1 MTPSGSHRTEA
12 QELTFRPGKASV
24 ASASVDSILVGG
36 EKVYVFTNSTEAGS
50 ITFAQGGLVEV
61 LVIGG
66 GGAGGNAMGG
76 GGGAGAFLHR
86 YDFIPAGTY
95 EVTVGKGGYNTDNN
109 QSNYAVPAE
118 ASSIGDVFVA
128 PGGGAGGHW
137 GSQGLTQ
144 GGSAGGNSGGASVPA
159 IGSYPLGRDGGSQ
172 TTGGQWIGSGGGG
185 AGGAGHDARTWGGT
199 YYGGRGGDGVT
210 NDITGVSVV
219 YAAGGG
225 GGAGTKDY
233 IPGSAGSGGV
243 RGSGPDDN
251 EIFNAPDNTGSG
263 GGGGN
268 YQNNAYRKGGS
279 GGSGIVVIRVM
290 KFRRSGTLVILR

>member
-1 MTPSGSHRTEA
+1 M
-12 QELTFRPGKASV
+12 
-24 ASASVDSILVGG
+24 GG

-95 EVTVGKGGYNTDNN
+95 EVTVGKGGYNTGNN
-109 QSNYAVPAE
+109 QGSDAVPAE

-128 PGGGAGGHW
+128 RGGGAGGRW
-137 GSQGLTQ
+137 GAQGKVQ
-144 GGSAGGNSGGASVPA
+144 GGSAGGNSGNANVPA
-159 IGSYPLGRDGGSQ
+159 VGIYPLGRDGGSQ
-172 TTGGQWIGSGGGG
+172 TTGGSYVGSGGGG
-185 AGGAGHDARTWGGT
+185 AGGAGHDARTWGDV
-199 YYGGRGGDGVT
+199 YYGGRGGDGVACS
-210 NDITGVSVV
+210 ITGEEKI

-225 GGAGTKDY
+225 GGAGTVGY
-233 IPGSAGSGGV
+233 IPGSAGLGGV
-243 RGSGPDDN
+243 RGCGRSDT

-263 GGGGN
+263 GGGGS
-268 YQNNAYRKGGS
+268 YQTGTYQMGGA
-279 GGSGIVVIRVM
+279 GGSGIVVIRV
-290 KFRRSGTLVILR
+290 KEFFRPGSVYYIR